1 MASKAHSYRSA
12 AVEFASSQTKQQSEY
27 YFGRSGV
34 IPTLVFF
41 RKKKGNSN
49 SYSTGGNCSSN
60 KMTVQNRQN
69 LDTTNIT
76 DTIVNFLLNKTD
88 ELVVAEGALP
98 VVSQAHKLSSDVPS
112 PSSLK
117 DESISTSSSDPVSP
131 ANKIPSSSDEEALL
145 KAKRKRKRDFTKKLL
160 NDIKIKVD
168 EYEKANGEINLPP
181 HYCISSNKKDECTSS
196 DAFYTR
202 TNLEP
207 TPGELPN
214 TTNTTDI
221 TVNCLLNKT
230 DESVAEGAL
239 SVVSEAHKFRQM
251 SLLLR
256 H

>member
-41 RKKKGNSN
+41 RKKKCNSN

-88 ELVVAEGALP
+88 ELVVAEALP

-117 DESISTSSSDPVSP
+117 DESISTSSSDPMNP

-181 HYCISSNKKDECTSS
+181 HYCISSNKKDECTTS